1 MHQRLRGLGLLRV
14 LETEFDA
21 AAGVEGRFAGTYFD
35 TDDDLG
41 LIVEIGQ
48 APPGFAMPDPEYV
61 YPEIRG

>member
-1 MHQRLRGLGLLRV
+1 V
-14 LETEFDA
+14 LEAEFDA